1 MLALICPSFLLLL
14 KSNTFPPYVSSPQ
27 LAEGN
32 QWRCRSD
39 PSPPPGHGAPPASQ
53 SPPSAGTC
61 QSHPAWHCRAV
72 AAGPLALGGRRRSS
86 GWETFIKRESRDW
99 HRKVEVFIRGWKW
112 KRKERWRCGKVLMQL
127 NVDISLSSFAFHNA
141 GVHPTASTDYKILT
155 KTKKAATCLSVCF

>member
-1 MLALICPSFLLLL
+1 MSNNGLGHKGSNTVIISGAVQRTRFSVWHFKSCFRQCLPSSIHLFLLLL
-14 KSNTFPPYVSSPQ
+14 QSTTFPPYVSSPQ

-39 PSPPPGHGAPPASQ
+39 PSPPPGHGALPASQ

-61 QSHPAWHCRAV
+61 RSHPAWHCRAV

-86 GWETFIKRESRDW
+86 GWEMFIKRESRDW

-112 KRKERWRCGKVLMQL
+112 KRKERWRCGKVLM
-127 NVDISLSSFAFHNA
+127 
-141 GVHPTASTDYKILT
+141 
-155 KTKKAATCLSVCF
+155 